1 MKSVK
6 YRTQLGVKSQVN
18 RKKIKCRKGVKCK
31 SRQKF
36 LNQKKVES
44 FSSDSKMVITAYEL
58 AMSNMQ
64 CNLLYHILIMGVIN
78 IIFTV

>member
-6 YRTQLGVKSQVN
+6 YRTQFGVKSQVN

-64 CNLLYHILIMGVIN
+64 CNRLYHILIMGVIN